1 MIKPGSVEWKRV
13 NQEFVPIKAK
23 FQKLDNC
30 NYAVEI
36 GKKQMNFKLVGIQGS
51 NILDGDKTFTLG
63 KFYFELQ
70 LELTQTKIGRPF

>member
-13 NQEFVPIKAK
+13 NQEFSQLKVK

-36 GKKQMNFKLVGIQGS
+36 GKKIMNFKLVGIQGS
-51 NILDGDKTFTLG
+51 NILDGDKTFILG
-63 KFYFELQ
+63 RY
-70 LELTQTKIGRPF
+70 IYI

>member
-13 NQEFVPIKAK
+13 NQEFSQLKVK

-36 GKKQMNFKLVGIQGS
+36 GIKIMNFKLVGIQGS

-63 KFYFELQ
+63 IYY
-70 LELTQTKIGRPF
+70 I

>member
-13 NQEFVPIKAK
+13 VQKFSQLKIK

-36 GKKQMNFKLVGIQGS
+36 GTRTMNFKLVGIQGS
-51 NILDGDKTFTLG
+51 NLLDGDKTFTLG
-63 KFYFELQ
+63 LYLKNFDVARFIFLNIF
-70 LELTQTKIGRPF
+70 L